1 MTYVISFEG
10 RRDADSQVVDT
21 LPPLV
26 IFPDG
31 KIYDQP
37 ADVPL
42 PEDGNETEA
51 VTYTLRTVGP
61 GEEAPPALPLD
72 FGSTVE
78 WKTAGAT
85 YTLTQV
91 DGDTMTVTVEGNP
104 DYEVLI
110 TRTGEFYDIQSNS
123 QEGTFTGTAQTW
135 EAILVNFLGLP
146 RAS

>member
-1 MTYVISFEG
+1 MTYVISFDG
-10 RRDADSQVVDT
+10 RRDIDKRVVDT

-37 ADVPL
+37 AGVPV

-51 VTYTLRTVGP
+51 VTYVLREIGP
-61 GEEAPPALPLD
+61 DETTPPALPLD
-72 FGSTVE
+72 TGSTVE
-78 WKTAGAT
+78 WEAVGAT

-91 DGDTMTVTVEGNP
+91 DGDTMTVTVAADP

-123 QEGTFTGTAQTW
+123 QEGTFTGTAQNW
-135 EAILVNFLGLP
+135 EEILVNFLGLP
-146 RAS
+146 RTG

>member
-10 RRDADSQVVDT
+10 RPDHDSRVVDT

-31 KIYDQP
+31 MIYDPP
-37 ADVPL
+37 AEL
-42 PEDGNETEA
+42 P
-51 VTYTLRTVGP
+51 V
-61 GEEAPPALPLD
+61 EEASETQPVTFLLRPLDPEAATPPVLPLD
-72 FGSTVE
+72 SGATTE
-78 WKTAGAT
+78 WKTADAT

-91 DGDTMTVTVEGNP
+91 DGDTMTVTVEGNA

-123 QEGTFTGTAQTW
+123 QEGTFTGSAQNW
-135 EAILVNFLGLP
+135 EEILVNFLGLP
-146 RAS
+146 RKA

>member
-10 RRDADSQVVDT
+10 RRDQDSRVVDT

-37 ADVPL
+37 TGL
-42 PEDGNETEA
+42 PAVDAAETHP
-51 VTYTLRTVGP
+51 VTYGLRALDPDAAT
-61 GEEAPPALPLD
+61 PPALPLD
-72 FGSTVE
+72 SGSTVE
-78 WKTAGAT
+78 WKTAGAA
-85 YTLTQV
+85 YLLTQV
-91 DGDTMTVTVEGNP
+91 DADTLTVEADGNP

-123 QEGTFTGTAQTW
+123 QDGTFTGTAQNW
-135 EAILVNFLGLP
+135 EEIVVNFLGLP
-146 RAS
+146 RKD

>member
-10 RRDADSQVVDT
+10 RRDQDNKVVDT

-37 ADVPL
+37 AGVPV

-51 VTYTLRTVGP
+51 VTFTLRTVGP
-61 GEEAPPALPLD
+61 DEGAPPALPLD
-72 FGSTVE
+72 FGSTVDWE
-78 WKTAGAT
+78 TPGAS

-91 DGDTMTVTVEGNP
+91 DGDTMTVTVEGNT

-135 EAILVNFLGLP
+135 EEILVNFLGLP
-146 RAS
+146 RTE

>member
-10 RRDADSQVVDT
+10 RPDHDSRVVDT

-31 KIYDQP
+31 MIYDPPTDLPVEDAAETQP
-37 ADVPL
+37 VAFR
-42 PEDGNETEA
+42 
-51 VTYTLRTVGP
+51 LRALDPDAAT
-61 GEEAPPALPLD
+61 PPVLPLD
-72 FGSTVE
+72 NGSSTE
-78 WKTAGAT
+78 WKTADAG

-91 DGDTMTVTVEGNP
+91 DADTMTVTVAGNA

-123 QEGTFTGTAQTW
+123 EEGTFTGTAQNW
-135 EAILVNFLGLP
+135 EEILVNFLGLP
-146 RAS
+146 RKA

>member
-10 RRDADSQVVDT
+10 RPDHDSRVVDT

-37 ADVPL
+37 TGL
-42 PEDGNETEA
+42 PEVDANETHPVTFSLRA
-51 VTYTLRTVGP
+51 VDP
-61 GEEAPPALPLD
+61 DAAIPPFLPLD

-85 YTLTQV
+85 YFLTQIDADTLTIKV
-91 DGDTMTVTVEGNP
+91 DGDP

-110 TRTGEFYDIQSNS
+110 TRTGEFYDIKSNS
-123 QEGTFTGTAQTW
+123 QEGTFTGTAQNW
-135 EAILVNFLGLP
+135 EEIVVNFLGLP
-146 RAS
+146 RKV